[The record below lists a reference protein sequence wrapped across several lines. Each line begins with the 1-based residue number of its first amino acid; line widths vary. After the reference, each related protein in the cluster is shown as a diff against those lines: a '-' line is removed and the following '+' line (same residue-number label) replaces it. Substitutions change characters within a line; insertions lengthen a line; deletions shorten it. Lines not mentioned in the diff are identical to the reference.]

1 MCWQVFHFVYI
12 FVWKLDEVTS
22 CAFPIVDELIVL
34 EVDAVLMFE
43 YAFAQ
48 SAGRDSGNFGRRESG
63 NVARRDF

>member
-1 MCWQVFHFVYI
+1 MRWQVFHFVYI

-34 EVDAVLMFE
+34 EFDAVLMFE

-48 SAGRDSGNFGRRESG
+48 SAGRDSGSILRFQKQIANSNF
-63 NVARRDF
+63 